1 MRVRVNAMQSIAMSM
16 NEREVSVVSINAY
29 YSYVETIENE
39 G

>member
-1 MRVRVNAMQSIAMSM
+1 MRVCVNVMQSIAMIM
-16 NEREVSVVSINAY
+16 NEREVCVVIINAY